1 MSQKLSLIKYY
12 KLVPEAL
19 TGDKKYLEIVS
30 SYMTLNN
37 YTWSGLST
45 QSKRVIAQSGV
56 LASESSG
63 DQIDFCYLN
72 TVFELYSSYHFG
84 QVVEAA

>member
-1 MSQKLSLIKYY
+1 MRQKLSLIKYY

-45 QSKRVIAQSGV
+45 QSKN
-56 LASESSG
+56 
-63 DQIDFCYLN
+63 LN
-72 TVFELYSSYHFG
+72 PLMSNSAVTRFY
-84 QVVEAA
+84 A